1 MEQLKMIN
9 SLFLDTSYV
18 LAILNTR
25 DTLHQQ
31 ALDLASKLDSQLITT
46 EAILTEI
53 GNALAKPQ
61 SRKLAINTLHNLR
74 NDETV
79 KIIPV
84 DTNLFAKAL
93 QLYTSRPDK
102 DWGLTDC
109 ISFIVMQEY
118 KLIHALTADH
128 HFEQTGFQILLTY

>member
-1 MEQLKMIN
+1 MIN